1 MQALQAQAWRGPQ
14 GRPPPACRRQQRYRP
29 LAQVPPPS
37 PQAGQ
42 IPGPADIAAWHR
54 YREDARRAGADAR
67 EAFARQQD
75 LEARLT
81 VLELQA
87 ARQAPVYYPDARPQ
101 LSPEA
106 QRALD
111 ESSARRHDES
121 RRQVGE
127 IDAWLEGPR

>member
-1 MQALQAQAWRGPQ
+1 MAMRSLLLALLIAA
-14 GRPPPACRRQQRYRP
+14 PAP
-29 LAQVPPPS
+29 ALAQVPPPV

-54 YREDARRAGADAR
+54 YRDDTRRAESDIRAAY
-67 EAFARQQD
+67 ARQQD

-87 ARQAPVYYPDARPQ
+87 ARQAPTVYPEARPH

-106 QRALD
+106 QRALNEAD
-111 ESSARRHDES
+111 ARRHDAS

-127 IDAWLEGPR
+127 IDAWLDGPR